1 MGSRMAKHR
10 IRKTWKSITAQSRLS
25 VPQVSA
31 TALAAI
37 TMAVVSSRLTSF
49 SSSILIVGLISV
61 VSALASEFYRILITS
76 SAEKTKQV
84 VAPIL
89 PVLAGEERSQG
100 AEATADGT
108 ETAVHTDLTT
118 TQPTLDDT
126 VVAPVAD
133 VVTGRVTES
142 SAEAGSEEQSKHPIL
157 SALFHNQVVQMS
169 LIFLIVALITV
180 GISYG
185 VARAQGGDQFNS
197 YTTNT
202 VEQTLT
208 DEQRQALVD
217 ETAQRVQQQLAEQ
230 DQNAGQTDGESG
242 SQSGAAPSD
251 LTQILQENARLQDE
265 VASLSALLETEQQK
279 TDDLAARL
287 EALEQQLGQQ
297 QEIPNTTP
305 DTGTG
310 G

>member
-133 VVTGRVTES
+133 VVSGHVTEPS
-142 SAEAGSEEQSKHPIL
+142 HEGTPEQQSKHPIL
-157 SALFHNQVVQMS
+157 SAVFHNQVVQMS
-169 LIFLIVALITV
+169 LIFLVVALITV

-217 ETAQRVQQQLAEQ
+217 ETVQRVQQQLAEQ
-230 DQNAGQTDGESG
+230 DQSAGQTDGDSG

-251 LTQILQENARLQDE
+251 LTQILQENARLQEE

-297 QEIPNTTP
+297 QETPSTTP
-305 DTGTG
+305 GTG

>member
-126 VVAPVAD
+126 VVEDGVKLDDIRYRDLMFLEAEKLSTLKYSNPLSLLQ
-133 VVTGRVTES
+133 ES
-142 SAEAGSEEQSKHPIL
+142 GPSPPATRRGHHVRP
-157 SALFHNQVVQMS
+157 
-169 LIFLIVALITV
+169 
-180 GISYG
+180 
-185 VARAQGGDQFNS
+185 
-197 YTTNT
+197 
-202 VEQTLT
+202 
-208 DEQRQALVD
+208 ALVSFSFF
-217 ETAQRVQQQLAEQ
+217 V
-230 DQNAGQTDGESG
+230 GSG
-242 SQSGAAPSD
+242 SNP
-251 LTQILQENARLQDE
+251 
-265 VASLSALLETEQQK
+265 V
-279 TDDLAARL
+279 
-287 EALEQQLGQQ
+287 
-297 QEIPNTTP
+297 
-305 DTGTG
+305 
-310 G
+310 

>member
-1 MGSRMAKHR
+1 MAKHR
-10 IRKTWKSITAQSRLS
+10 IRKAWKSITAQSRLS

-84 VAPIL
+84 VAPII
-89 PVLAGEERSQG
+89 PSLAGEDRGQRGESTG
-100 AEATADGT
+100 VEADTTVDTDRT
-108 ETAVHTDLTT
+108 EV
-118 TQPTLDDT
+118 QPALDDT

-133 VVTGRVTES
+133 VVTGHVTEPTTAPAS
-142 SAEAGSEEQSKHPIL
+142 YEQSKHPIL
-157 SALFHNQVVQMS
+157 SAIFHNQVVQMS
-169 LIFLIVALITV
+169 LIFLVVALITV

-185 VARAQGGDQFNS
+185 VARAQGGDQFTS
-197 YTTNT
+197 YTSNT

-208 DEQRQALVD
+208 DEQRQALID
-217 ETAQRVQQQLAEQ
+217 ETVQRVQEQLAEQ
-230 DQNAGQTDGESG
+230 DQDTEQNQADSG
-242 SQSGAAPSD
+242 SQSGGASSD
-251 LTQILQENARLQDE
+251 LTQIIQENQRLQEE
-265 VASLSALLETEQQK
+265 VASLSQLLETEQQK
-279 TDDLAARL
+279 TNDLAARL

-297 QEIPNTTP
+297 QETPGTTSGTG
-305 DTGTG
+305 TGTG